1 VTRAAPGHPRDRVR
15 RATERWGETEVVRL
29 CSELLRGGS
38 GDVQDRPLDLAMVL
52 GGLSDRDW
60 LAGGKPPG
68 HGYWARVWAARALLY
83 VWDDSA
89 SSSITAAL
97 EDEHWRVREMVA
109 KVVALRELGLAAEA
123 GRGWATTRHLG
134 CGRRPPARWPPSAR
148 RSTPKFSATSPT
160 TPNRWS
166 PAPPVPPCALCPAA
180 STVRYR

>member
-1 VTRAAPGHPRDRVR
+1 M
-15 RATERWGETEVVRL
+15 VRL

-123 GRGWATTRHLG
+123 VTGLG
-134 CGRRPPARWPPSAR
+134 DDETPRVRAAAARALAAIGEAEHAEVLRDLADDPEPLVARAARTALRALSRRLDR
-148 RSTPKFSATSPT
+148 
-160 TPNRWS
+160 
-166 PAPPVPPCALCPAA
+166 AL
-180 STVRYR
+180 